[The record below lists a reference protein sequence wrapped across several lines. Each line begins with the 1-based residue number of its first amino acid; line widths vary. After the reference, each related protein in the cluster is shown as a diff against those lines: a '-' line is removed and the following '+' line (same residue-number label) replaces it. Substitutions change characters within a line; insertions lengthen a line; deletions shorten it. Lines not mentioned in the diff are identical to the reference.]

1 MAFRSGPSGQR
12 CPMACACAAVAL
24 WLFCAPAAA
33 QDASISDDITALRRS
48 VDVLTEKLDA
58 QAERRKDFWDKM
70 QAVAGL
76 ASGVLVA
83 IIGGFATYLYNDRQ
97 RRSDEAQRS
106 RELSALE
113 GGTGAQNDILSIGPS
128 AITYRAMRGIGFIC
142 SPSSTDQLRIH
153 RTGFSGFRDPQAGR
167 DSVLVFAGDS
177 SPLPAWIALPIARVS
192 TTIACP
198 GNFPGV
204 TLTVGP
210 SAFLVGR
217 PAGTPVRIYEHM
229 ELRMYASEGKFWLGT
244 RSLGTGEVIQPLFGP
259 LSDEDGFRLAYLDRI
274 AKPTA
279 RPSAIR
285 SIEISVHGMGDGVD
299 ALFSTEVAL
308 RNAEQ
313 RSE

>member
-1 MAFRSGPSGQR
+1 MLNGRRAGFGLIELMVATVSAVLAAGTIYQTLLVTQR
-12 CPMACACAAVAL
+12 VTRTQAEQLNIQSSARGAVLAVANEL
-24 WLFCAPAAA
+24 
-33 QDASISDDITALRRS
+33 
-48 VDVLTEKLDA
+48 
-58 QAERRKDFWDKM
+58 
-70 QAVAGL
+70 
-76 ASGVLVA
+76 
-83 IIGGFATYLYNDRQ
+83 
-97 RRSDEAQRS
+97 

-113 GGTGAQNDILSIGPS
+113 GGSGAENDILSIGPS
-128 AITYRAMRGIGFIC
+128 AITYRAMRGIGFTC

-177 SPLPAWIALPIARVS
+177 SPLPVWISLPITGVS

-210 SAFLVGR
+210 SAFLGGR

-229 ELRMYASEGKFWLGT
+229 ELRMYTSEEKFWLGT

-259 LSDEDGFRLAYLDRI
+259 LSEEDGFRLAYLDRS
-274 AKPTA
+274 ARPTVS
-279 RPSAIR
+279 PSAIR

-299 ALFSTEVAL
+299 ELFSTEVAL
-308 RNAEQ
+308 RNAGQ